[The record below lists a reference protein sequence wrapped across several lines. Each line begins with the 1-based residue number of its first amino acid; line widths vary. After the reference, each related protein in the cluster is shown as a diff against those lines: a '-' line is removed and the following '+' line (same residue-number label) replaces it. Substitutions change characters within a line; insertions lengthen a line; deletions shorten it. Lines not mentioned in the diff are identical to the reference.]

1 VSAEPIVGL
10 VLAALVIGVAGWLG
24 WRRPTILLAV
34 ALAPLSVRPR
44 LFASGAPV
52 GYEWGLHHTLLS
64 WRSSPMRYADP
75 RAERSVRVLRS
86 AAFGPEMRAG

>member
-24 WRRPTILLAV
+24 WRGPTILLAV
-34 ALAPLSVRPR
+34 ALASLSVRPQ

-52 GYEWGLHHTLLS
+52 GYE
-64 WRSSPMRYADP
+64 
-75 RAERSVRVLRS
+75 
-86 AAFGPEMRAG
+86 